1 MTTASAGVRTPLHLR
16 APTPVYRLRTAELFV
31 KVRTAQGGS
40 QEGGCTFPSSRRA
53 GTGVASSAFFLRS
66 SSSPC
71 SSSAFF
77 SGVTVVIK
85 LVWEMPFVV
94 AYWPVPTSAADIESF
109 MYISWFSFTDAR
121 SKYNRGKQNPKE
133 LSQKTERQRHTVPLL
148 GEEHQSKTAGGLH
161 RVEESCG
168 DFHPSTIFLHH
179 LDQCLQMIYMPIYM
193 I

>member
-1 MTTASAGVRTPLHLR
+1 MTTASAGVWTPLHLR
-16 APTPVYRLRTAELFV
+16 APAPVYRLRTTDLFV

-109 MYISWFSFTDAR
+109 MYISWFSFTDAK
-121 SKYNRGKQNPKE
+121 SKYNRGE
-133 LSQKTERQRHTVPLL
+133 TESQ
-148 GEEHQSKTAGGLH
+148 
-161 RVEESCG
+161 RVKSEDRTTTPHC
-168 DFHPSTIFLHH
+168 PSARRRTPVYNSRRFA
-179 LDQCLQMIYMPIYM
+179 
-193 I
+193 